1 MRGIWNGCQVGF
13 AAFGGWLG
21 WFLGG
26 MDGFIYAL
34 IAFVAADYISGIGR
48 AIVEKNLSSRIGAK
62 GIIKKV
68 VIFLMVGIAHLVD
81 MYLLYGSGVMRT
93 AVIFFYLSNEGI
105 SLLENACAIGLPIPE
120 KLKELLAVL
129 HKRQSTP
136 ETDEPDTEDEREYI
150 VPPHPEA
157 GTGIENE
164 TKQEEPEHEHHN

>member
-13 AAFGGWLG
+13 AAVGGWLG

-48 AIVEKNLSSRIGAK
+48 AIVEKNLSSRVGAK

-120 KLKELLAVL
+120 KLKELLAVFG
-129 HKRQSTP
+129 K
-136 ETDEPDTEDEREYI
+136 
-150 VPPHPEA
+150 
-157 GTGIENE
+157 
-164 TKQEEPEHEHHN
+164 